1 MRGSVVGRGLLAAV
15 LGATLLLAAG
25 CFGGNRNFVPGGS
38 SGAQPQAS
46 QTSTTR
52 PDVGPR
58 VGNLAPDLSLTG
70 LDGQVVQLSELRG
83 KPVVLN
89 FWATWCPPCKQEM
102 PDIEKAYQ
110 KYRGEGLVVLG
121 VDQMEDLDTVQK
133 FVKQNGY
140 SWTFLLDSDGEASKV
155 YRASALPTTYF
166 VDRQGIIRD
175 VQVGA
180 INAAL
185 LDSKLTKIR

>member
-1 MRGSVVGRGLLAAV
+1 M
-15 LGATLLLAAG
+15 
-25 CFGGNRNFVPGGS
+25 
-38 SGAQPQAS
+38 
-46 QTSTTR
+46 
-52 PDVGPR
+52 
-58 VGNLAPDLSLTG
+58 
-70 LDGQVVQLSELRG
+70 
-83 KPVVLN
+83 LN